1 MAQITNA
8 LEAVS
13 VLDEMEYSSCGFPKR
28 YPDADRYQEAVDF
41 IRNLL
46 KVSAPRTLWNGK
58 TTIVS
63 VDRPGG
69 LIILYREP
77 RQTHAYLQPGDDANP
92 IIEILESGDLTP
104 EQIDDLVM
112 DYFPDA

>member
-1 MAQITNA
+1 MTQITTA
-8 LEAVS
+8 LEAVG

-28 YPDADRYQEAVDF
+28 YPDADRYYEAVNF
-41 IRNLL
+41 IRNIL
-46 KVSAPRTLWNGK
+46 KVAKPMSTWNGK

-77 RQTHAYLQPGDDANP
+77 RQTHAYLQPGDDTNQ
-92 IIEILESGDLTP
+92 IIEILEGGGLTP

-112 DYFPDA
+112 DYFPES